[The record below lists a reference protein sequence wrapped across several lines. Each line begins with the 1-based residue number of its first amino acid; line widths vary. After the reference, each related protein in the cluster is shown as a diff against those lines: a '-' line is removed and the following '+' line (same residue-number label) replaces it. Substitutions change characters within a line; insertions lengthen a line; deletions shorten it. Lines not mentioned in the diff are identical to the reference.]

1 MSGIQHPV
9 FERLNRAVSEAAR
22 EALAAEFEGIGIVF
36 SDLHP
41 TIRAVMERG
50 AISTA
55 DAKQQ
60 VDSFVR
66 VAALADQ
73 FNLTDEQR
81 DYALIKAYEQHRERL
96 VDVAQE
102 TTAGRAPIRRRR
114 CLIRSA
120 NREGVRD

>member
-1 MSGIQHPV
+1 MSEIQHTA

-22 EALAAEFEGIGIVF
+22 EALAAQFEGIGLNF

-66 VAALADQ
+66 VAALADK
-73 FNLTDEQR
+73 FNLTDEER
-81 DYALIKAYEQHRERL
+81 DYALVKAYEQHRERL
-96 VDVAQE
+96 FDDAQD
-102 TTAGRAPIRRRR
+102 TARIRRADPPRP
-114 CLIRSA
+114 
-120 NREGVRD
+120 GV

>member
-1 MSGIQHPV
+1 MSEIKHPV
-9 FERLNRAVSEAAR
+9 FERLSRAVSEAAR
-22 EALAAEFEGIGIVF
+22 EALAAEFEGIGILF

-81 DYALIKAYEQHRERL
+81 DYAPHQGL
-96 VDVAQE
+96 
-102 TTAGRAPIRRRR
+102 RAASRATCRRHPGDNWWPRADPPR
-114 CLIRSA
+114 PGA
-120 NREGVRD
+120 

>member
-1 MSGIQHPV
+1 MTASS
-9 FERLNRAVSEAAR
+9 LRAGAR
-22 EALAAEFEGIGIVF
+22 MRRTADL
-36 SDLHP
+36 LHP

-81 DYALIKAYEQHRERL
+81 DFALVKAYEQHRERL
-96 VDVAQE
+96 VDDAQE
-102 TTAGRAPIRRRR
+102 TRADPPRPG
-114 CLIRSA
+114 A
-120 NREGVRD
+120 